1 MTSARSHRRPSNG
14 NSYPALFSYLWYV
27 FHIELS
33 VSLMKISL
41 LTFVIIFASLLSVTA
56 QENMAQYRQAKQMI
70 STGNYGQAMDLL
82 SPFLDHDT
90 YGEVANYA
98 SYHFAKAAYGAR
110 QFDLSQNA
118 LKQLIRARNWKHQ
131 DDARYLLALSHFQQ
145 QNISEALNEI
155 QRIKNEAVL
164 EEAHRAS
171 YDFLQH
177 VSTSV
182 LIVNLANYETNK
194 GLVMALRNQLA
205 KRTVL
210 SAGEQEVFDRIRN
223 IDFSST
229 EEASTSKR
237 ELNQTLE
244 VAVVLP
250 FNYTG
255 GSGVSNLGDNNFVFE
270 LYQGIHFAAE
280 EARQNGL
287 SLIIR
292 TFDTERKPGVIQT
305 ILEDPFFQVAD
316 IIVGPIYP
324 EEADIVA
331 NFAEKRKIPFIN
343 PLSNIDDPSK
353 KLDYSYLFR
362 PSIHSLSEGIL
373 KYSSKLPGKRIAV
386 AYSGTS
392 RDEML
397 AKQFGES
404 ATKMGYQIV
413 DNRKV
418 TGRDMR
424 GFFDNLSVRAGGNAR
439 ADQIVIFS
447 DDPNVASPTFAVME
461 SLTTEIPVLVLDSW
475 LYFNF
480 ASYEMLDIQNFHFI
494 GNNTVDMGKRD
505 VTDFR
510 ERYFRQ
516 FNVYPGLNAHLG
528 YELIHWVGGTINR
541 ERGFDFRKNL
551 DQAAFQKGKLTF
563 GFDFRNSNSNN
574 YVPILR
580 LSEGTLE
587 VE

>member
-1 MTSARSHRRPSNG
+1 MTSARNHRRPSNG
-14 NSYPALFSYLWYV
+14 SSYPALFSYLWYV

-118 LKQLIRARNWKHQ
+118 LKQLIRTRNWKHQ

-155 QRIKNEAVL
+155 QGIKNEAVL

-210 SAGEQEVFDRIRN
+210 SAGEQEVFERIRD

-255 GSGVSNLGDNNFVFE
+255 GSGVRNLGDNNFVFE
-270 LYQGIHFAAE
+270 LYQ
-280 EARQNGL
+280 
-287 SLIIR
+287 
-292 TFDTERKPGVIQT
+292 
-305 ILEDPFFQVAD
+305 
-316 IIVGPIYP
+316 
-324 EEADIVA
+324 
-331 NFAEKRKIPFIN
+331 
-343 PLSNIDDPSK
+343 
-353 KLDYSYLFR
+353 
-362 PSIHSLSEGIL
+362 
-373 KYSSKLPGKRIAV
+373 
-386 AYSGTS
+386 
-392 RDEML
+392 
-397 AKQFGES
+397 
-404 ATKMGYQIV
+404 
-413 DNRKV
+413 
-418 TGRDMR
+418 
-424 GFFDNLSVRAGGNAR
+424 
-439 ADQIVIFS
+439 
-447 DDPNVASPTFAVME
+447 
-461 SLTTEIPVLVLDSW
+461 
-475 LYFNF
+475 
-480 ASYEMLDIQNFHFI
+480 
-494 GNNTVDMGKRD
+494 
-505 VTDFR
+505 
-510 ERYFRQ
+510 
-516 FNVYPGLNAHLG
+516 
-528 YELIHWVGGTINR
+528 
-541 ERGFDFRKNL
+541 
-551 DQAAFQKGKLTF
+551 
-563 GFDFRNSNSNN
+563 
-574 YVPILR
+574 
-580 LSEGTLE
+580 
-587 VE
+587 

>member
-1 MTSARSHRRPSNG
+1 
-14 NSYPALFSYLWYV
+14 
-27 FHIELS
+27 
-33 VSLMKISL
+33 MKISL
-41 LTFVIIFASLLSVTA
+41 LTFAIVFASLLTVTA
-56 QENMAQYRQAKQMI
+56 QENLAQYRQAKQMI

-82 SPFLDHDT
+82 SPYLDHDT

-98 SYHFAKAAYGAR
+98 SFHFARAAYGAR
-110 QFDLSQNA
+110 QFDLAQNA
-118 LKQLIRARNWKHQ
+118 LKQLIRTRNWKHQ
-131 DDARYLLALSHFQQ
+131 DDGKYLLALTAFQQ
-145 QNISEALNEI
+145 QNISEALTEI
-155 QRIKNEAVL
+155 QGIKNEAIL
-164 EEAHRAS
+164 EEAYRAS

-182 LIVNLANYETNK
+182 LIVNLPNYERNK
-194 GLVMALRNQLA
+194 GLVLALRNQLA

-210 SAGEQEVFDRIRN
+210 SAGEQEVFDRIKN
-223 IDFSST
+223 LDFSST
-229 EEASTSKR
+229 EDNPAPKR

-255 GSGVSNLGDNNFVFE
+255 GSGVNNLGDNNFVFE

-280 EARQNGL
+280 EARQKGL

-292 TFDTERKPGVIQT
+292 TFDTERKPAIVQA

-324 EEADIVA
+324 EEAEMVA

-343 PLSNIDDPSK
+343 PLSNIDDPDN

-362 PSIHSLSEGIL
+362 PSIKSMTEGVIR
-373 KYSSKLPGKRIAV
+373 YISRLPGKRIAI

-397 AKQFGES
+397 ARQLSES
-404 ATKMGYQIV
+404 ATKSGYQIV

-424 GFFDNLSVRAGGNAR
+424 DFFDNLSVRAGGNPR

-447 DDPNVASPTFAVME
+447 DDPNVASPTFMAME
-461 SLTTEIPVLVLDSW
+461 SLTSEIPVLVLDSW

-480 ASYEMLDIQNFHFI
+480 ANYEMLDVQNFHFI
-494 GNNTVDMGKRD
+494 GNNTVNMAKED
-505 VTDFR
+505 VSDFR
-510 ERYFRQ
+510 DRFFKQ
-516 FNVYPGLNAHLG
+516 FNVYPGLNVHLG
-528 YELIHWVGGTINR
+528 YELMHWVSATINR
-541 ERGFDFRKNL
+541 DRGFDFQRNL
-551 DQAAFQKGKLTF
+551 NQSAFQDGKLTF
-563 GFDFRNSNSNN
+563 GFDFKNSNSNN
-574 YVPILR
+574 FVPILR
-580 LSEGTLE
+580 LNEGALE
-587 VE
+587 IE

>member
-1 MTSARSHRRPSNG
+1 
-14 NSYPALFSYLWYV
+14 
-27 FHIELS
+27 
-33 VSLMKISL
+33 MKISL
-41 LTFVIIFASLLSVTA
+41 LTFAIVFASLLSATA
-56 QENMAQYRQAKQMI
+56 QEGLAQYRQAKQMI

-82 SPFLDHDT
+82 SPYLDHDT

-98 SYHFAKAAYGAR
+98 SFHFARAAYGAR
-110 QFDLSQNA
+110 QFDLAQNA
-118 LKQLIRARNWKHQ
+118 LKQLIRTRNWKHQ
-131 DDARYLLALSHFQQ
+131 DDGKYLLALTAFQQ
-145 QNISEALNEI
+145 QNISEALTEI
-155 QRIKNEAVL
+155 QGIKNEAIL
-164 EEAHRAS
+164 EEAYRAS

-182 LIVNLANYETNK
+182 LIVNLPNYERNK
-194 GLVMALRNQLA
+194 GLVLALRNQLA

-210 SAGEQEVFDRIRN
+210 SAGEQEVFDRIKN
-223 IDFSST
+223 LDFSST
-229 EEASTSKR
+229 EDNPAPKR

-255 GSGVSNLGDNNFVFE
+255 GSGVNNLGDNNFVFE

-280 EARQNGL
+280 EARQKGL

-292 TFDTERKPGVIQT
+292 TFDTERKPAIVQA

-324 EEADIVA
+324 EEAEMVA

-343 PLSNIDDPSK
+343 PLSNIDDPDN

-362 PSIHSLSEGIL
+362 PSIKSMTEGIIR
-373 KYSSKLPGKRIAV
+373 YISRLPGKRIAI

-397 AKQFGES
+397 ARQLSES
-404 ATKMGYQIV
+404 ATKSGYQIV

-424 GFFDNLSVRAGGNAR
+424 DFFDNLSVRAGGNPR

-447 DDPNVASPTFAVME
+447 DDPNVASPTFMAME
-461 SLTTEIPVLVLDSW
+461 SLTSEIPVLVLDSW

-480 ASYEMLDIQNFHFI
+480 ANYEMLDVQNFHFI
-494 GNNTVDMGKRD
+494 GNNTVNMAKED
-505 VTDFR
+505 VSDFR
-510 ERYFRQ
+510 DRFFKQ
-516 FNVYPGLNAHLG
+516 FNVYPGLNVHLG
-528 YELIHWVGGTINR
+528 YELMHWVSATINR
-541 ERGFDFRKNL
+541 DRGFDFQRNL
-551 DQAAFQKGKLTF
+551 NQSAFQDGKLTF
-563 GFDFRNSNSNN
+563 GFDFKNSNSNN
-574 YVPILR
+574 FVPILR
-580 LSEGTLE
+580 LNEGALE
-587 VE
+587 IE